1 MELIQKLL
9 LFYTII
15 ILINIALMSTLWFF
29 YRKNLYLYGVGL
41 WSFTFVNF
49 LSQGIFDKTDFSTI
63 LAFSSYYLCSLIL
76 AKIMSLTTEI
86 MLKFWRYHV
95 FFGVALL
102 IGYALNS
109 SQLGFTISAIPIA
122 IAVAY
127 PMLESGIR
135 CFIKK
140 ETQYVAK
147 IYAVIILINAI
158 HFLDYPFLRPMP
170 ELALIGFSTAFV
182 LVILLSIYLP
192 IFTSKTLS
200 DVYAKK
206 LEDEIEHRIEI
217 EHDLRIAKEDAE
229 TATKVKIEFMANI
242 SHELR
247 TPMHAILGFSRLGG
261 DKDNTANREK
271 LLEYFNN
278 IDQSGSRLLL
288 MLNDILDLSKLEA
301 NKTEFNFVKQDLEHT
316 IQAVISEL
324 SIVIDSKK
332 VIVEL
337 ENTEFNLDAT
347 FDKEKIFQVVSNL
360 LSNAIKFND
369 EGKKIEISFRE
380 TTLPNNRSN
389 ENAEENP
396 AITVYIA
403 DQGIGIPEDE
413 LEIIFDKFIQSSRT
427 NVGAGGTGLGLAIC
441 KEIIDGHHGR
451 IWAERNDY
459 CGATIAFTLPK
470 DIEDLSDG
478 TLTVSGKTLYV
489 L

>member
-1 MELIQKLL
+1 
-9 LFYTII
+9 
-15 ILINIALMSTLWFF
+15 MSTLWFF

-49 LSQGIFDKTDFSTI
+49 LTQGIFDKTDFSTI

-76 AKIMSLTTEI
+76 AKIMSLTTDI
-86 MLKFWRYHV
+86 ILRFLHYHV

-102 IGYALNS
+102 AGFALNS
-109 SQLGFTISAIPIA
+109 SELGFTISAIPIA

-127 PMLESGIR
+127 PMLDSGIR
-135 CFIKK
+135 CFVKK
-140 ETQYVAK
+140 DTQYVAK
-147 IYAVIILINAI
+147 IYAVIILINAV

-170 ELALIGFSTAFV
+170 EMALVGFSTAFV

-200 DVYAKK
+200 DAYAKR

-217 EHDLRIAKEDAE
+217 EHDLRIAKEEAE
-229 TATKVKIEFMANI
+229 TATKVKSEFMANI

-247 TPMHAILGFSRLGG
+247 TPMHAILGFSRLGEE
-261 DKDNTANREK
+261 KANTANREK

-288 MLNDILDLSKLEA
+288 LLNDILDLSKLEA
-301 NKTEFNFVKQDLEHT
+301 NKTEFNFVKQDLQQI
-316 IQAVISEL
+316 IQNVIDEL
-324 SIVIDSKK
+324 STVINSKK
-332 VIVEL
+332 IIVEL
-337 ENTEFNLDAT
+337 ENTEVNLNVA

-369 EGKKIEISFRE
+369 EGKKIGISFRE

-389 ENAEENP
+389 ENSGKVP
-396 AITVYIA
+396 AITVYTV
-403 DQGIGIPEDE
+403 DQGIGIPENE

-441 KEIIDGHHGR
+441 KEIIEGHHGR
-451 IWAERNDY
+451 IWAERNDT

-470 DIEDLSDG
+470 NIEDLSD
-478 TLTVSGKTLYV
+478 VE
-489 L
+489 